1 MPDPLAV
8 FIRSEKVCLNAL
20 KEQFHQYVRHLG
32 DGWSSEGPPSATIAA
47 LAMLKFKIQ
56 VTEEVLARAEAEFP
70 ESFAPERA
78 KEG

>member
-8 FIRSEKVCLNAL
+8 FIRSEKVCLDAL
-20 KEQFHQYVRHLG
+20 KEQFHEHVRHLG
-32 DGWSSEGPPSATIAA
+32 DGWSSNGPPPETIQG
-47 LAMLKFKIQ
+47 LAMLRHKIA
-56 VTEEVLARAEAEFP
+56 VIEEVLARAEAEFP